1 MMVWFRRCALSAG
14 LVLLSGCG
22 ATQALGTA
30 GAAPQSAPYASYDAG
45 SGLYVNEFEG
55 SSILGYG
62 SHNKRNNPPTC
73 HVPSGVNV
81 GDIAVDGKGNL
92 LASNVQT
99 NSVLIFQGP
108 GMCGPKVATIA
119 DAYGEEP
126 FRVASNDALSEKF
139 VVTNVRLLPSEPASV
154 SVCTVQRGCTS
165 ELTNH
170 NMNDVYSVAMDKNG
184 NCYVTGS
191 DSSDLTT
198 LTYFA
203 KCAGTGVTATGYQNP
218 NEFGAL
224 EIDSSGNLVSTSVAD
239 SATLVYVYG
248 GCKRACTL
256 VGGPFTLR
264 CCAYSGRL
272 NENSTEFAMLNFAT
286 NQIEVYKYSRQ
297 AMTYK
302 YSFNNGLLES
312 LEPTGVAYNP
322 RSKQ

>member
-1 MMVWFRRCALSAG
+1 MTLWFRRWALSAS

-22 ATQALGTA
+22 PTQAVGTA
-30 GAAPQSAPYASYDAG
+30 GALPQSAPYASYDAE
-45 SGLYVNEFEG
+45 SGVYVNEFEG
-55 SSILGYG
+55 SSILGYR
-62 SHNKRNNPPTC
+62 SHNKRNKGPTC
-73 HVPSGVNV
+73 SVPSGVNV
-81 GDIAVDGKGNL
+81 SDIAVDGKGNL
-92 LASNVQT
+92 LASSQFQT
-99 NSVLIFQGP
+99 NSVLVFQGP

-119 DAYGEEP
+119 DTFGEP
-126 FRVASNDALSEKF
+126 FRLAGNDALSGKF
-139 VVTNVRLLPSEPASV
+139 VVTNVRVPSEPASV

-165 ELTNH
+165 ELTNP
-170 NMNDVYSVAMDKNG
+170 NMKDVYSVAMDNRG

-191 DSSDLTT
+191 DSSNVTT

-218 NEFGAL
+218 NEFGTL

-239 SATLVYVYG
+239 SATLVFVYS

-272 NENSTEFAMLNFAT
+272 NENSTEFAMLNFAS
-286 NQIEVYKYSRQ
+286 NQIEVYKYSHQ
-297 AMTYK
+297 AMAYK